1 MHGRTQ
7 SKVSDESMSGTR
19 THDPQHVEQPSNQL
33 SHQSWLVI
41 ALWTSIMNNSTKT
54 FDYSIFVEATAPIG
68 SPGLK
73 PGPPVAEREP

>member
-19 THDPQHVEQPSNQL
+19 THDPQHVEQPPNQL

-41 ALWTSIMNNSTKT
+41 AL
-54 FDYSIFVEATAPIG
+54 
-68 SPGLK
+68 
-73 PGPPVAEREP
+73 